1 MHMIIRAPFPSFMRA
16 GKKQNSKLEFLY
28 CIYCTKQKENKT
40 TSQDNMKTIQD
51 QITTLLFKYTVLVPP
66 KNNLEHMDK

>member
-28 CIYCTKQKENKT
+28 CIYCTKQENKT